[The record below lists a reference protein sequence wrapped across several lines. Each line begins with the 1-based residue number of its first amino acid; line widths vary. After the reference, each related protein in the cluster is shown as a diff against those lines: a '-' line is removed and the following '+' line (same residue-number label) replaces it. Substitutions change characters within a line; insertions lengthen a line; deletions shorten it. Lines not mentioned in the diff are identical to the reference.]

1 MPHDA
6 AQTRSP
12 IVHDHLYDYPKYY
25 DLVFASDWKAEFHFL
40 QQCIAK
46 HAQRPVRRMF
56 EPACGTGRLLI
67 KLASAGFEVSG
78 NDLNQRAIDFCN
90 DRLQRHGFPATAV
103 VGDMSAFRLPRRVDA
118 AYNMINSFR
127 HLQNEQLADDHLKCV
142 ERSLAKGGLYILGL
156 HLTPT
161 RGARV
166 EDERWLARRGSLTVE
181 SYMWSKELD
190 LRRRQERLGM
200 SFDVRTPTRTRRIVD
215 EMIYRTYTAAQMERL
230 LKKRSALRVVAT
242 YDFLYDIEA
251 PIDVG
256 PESED
261 VVYVLEKS

>member
-6 AQTRSP
+6 VQNNPPTEQAN
-12 IVHDHLYDYPKYY
+12 LYDYPQYY
-25 DLVFASDWKAEFHFL
+25 DLIFASDWKAEFRFL

-46 HAQRPVRRMF
+46 HAQRTVQRMF

-67 KLASAGFEVSG
+67 KLAAAGFEVSG
-78 NDLNQRAIDFCN
+78 NDLNQRAIAFCN
-90 DRLQRHGFPATAV
+90 KRLRRHGFPATAV
-103 VGDMSAFRLPRRVDA
+103 VGDMSSFRLPRRVDA

-127 HLQNEQLADDHLKCV
+127 HLPSEQMALDHLQCV

-166 EDERWLARRGSLTVE
+166 EDERWVARRGSLTVE
-181 SYMWSKELD
+181 SYMWSKQLD

-215 EMIYRTYTAAQMERL
+215 EMIYRTYTAAQMHRL
-230 LKKRSALRVVAT
+230 LDKLSALRVVAT
-242 YDFLYDIEA
+242 YDFLYDIDA